1 MEDSSEYNLFEYLKY
16 KIITDKYGSIRYY
29 NSDGKLHRED
39 GPAIICPNGYKMW
52 YRNGECF
59 PSQIHIVDS

>member
-1 MEDSSEYNLFEYLKY
+1 MEDSLNGTFEHLRY
-16 KIITDKYGSIRYY
+16 KTITNAEGCIRYF
-29 NSDGKLHRED
+29 NSDDELHRED
-39 GPAIICPNGYKMW
+39 GPAIIYPNGYKVW